1 MSEGLNNFFSFRFH
15 IKLSYTSNDGKAGSS
30 EAGVFITVPRGA
42 LNKRPSWAS
51 VPSPSGQGCP
61 STVQKVMGR
70 EAWASLCSNREAQ
83 PWMRTAG
90 GGGGGGTVASH
101 LGPIL
106 PRPPHLSVLW
116 FHKFSLSIL
125 CVPVS
130 SKHWGHGID
139 MTVAFKVSIQGVW
152 GWEMQTLTFRKNKQS
167 FSCGS
172 AWYEPN

>member
-70 EAWASLCSNREAQ
+70 EAWASLCGNREAQ

-90 GGGGGGTVASH
+90 GGGGPWRV
-101 LGPIL
+101 ICV
-106 PRPPHLSVLW
+106 LS
-116 FHKFSLSIL
+116 
-125 CVPVS
+125 C
-130 SKHWGHGID
+130 HGRHIC
-139 MTVAFKVSIQGVW
+139 
-152 GWEMQTLTFRKNKQS
+152 L
-167 FSCGS
+167 SCGS
-172 AWYEPN
+172 TNSH